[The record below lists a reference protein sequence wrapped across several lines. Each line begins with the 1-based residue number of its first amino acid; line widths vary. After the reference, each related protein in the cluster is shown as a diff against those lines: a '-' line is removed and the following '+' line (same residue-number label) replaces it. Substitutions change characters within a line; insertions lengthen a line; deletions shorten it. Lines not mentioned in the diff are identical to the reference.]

1 MLTSD
6 QKSREVPIG
15 DPSLTFASSVL
26 YRLNS
31 ELLKEK
37 EKGKSPSSKAKR
49 FADRIHEKYLINLT
63 HGKAVTVTNDDAKEI
78 ENYIATLRSEGVDV
92 TKDVHPNANKHH
104 RSVVAAK
111 KKAPLAQ
118 DIPALSYLEDG
129 DWEDSQL
136 YAAWAAKHDP
146 EGTVTFTTWLLIHT
160 AWRTRV
166 SALTERLELAEVV
179 PSSIGFLCRIMPLT
193 SRLELLV
200 ESKREDAGQ
209 SQIEGTSLQSTPIQH
224 TTMITHHDFDRL
236 DGWLG
241 VGVLNEYMDML
252 VKILAPATIVNL
264 GSYFMA
270 MTNANQRGG
279 ILRQKGVKLIEMDLA
294 LLPLNVARSH
304 WILYVIQQKFKLV
317 MKPIIASRLALM
329 VFKRGLAVLC
339 DLPSTYF
346 IATARYIWRF

>member
-1 MLTSD
+1 MTIT
-6 QKSREVPIG
+6 K
-15 DPSLTFASSVL
+15 
-26 YRLNS
+26 N
-31 ELLKEK
+31 
-37 EKGKSPSSKAKR
+37 
-49 FADRIHEKYLINLT
+49 
-63 HGKAVTVTNDDAKEI
+63 DAKEI
-78 ENYIATLRSEGVDV
+78 EKYIATLRSEGVDV
-92 TKDVHPNANKHH
+92 TKDIDPNANEHH

-111 KKAPLAQ
+111 KKAPFAQ
-118 DIPALSYLEDG
+118 DTPALSYLEDG

-193 SRLELLV
+193 PRLELLV

-252 VKILAPATIVNL
+252 VKSLAPATIVNL

-279 ILRQKGVKLIEMDLA
+279 ILRQKGVNPMEMDLA

-346 IATARYIWRF
+346 IVTARYIWRF